1 MTGEELGKLLVS
13 QTRSYID
20 KTLSPVMAKL
30 DALESRLDGIPAP
43 KDGADGRDGIDGK
56 DADMVVILSEV
67 RQAVDEA
74 VAEAVK
80 AIPVPADGKDGEP
93 GPQGEAGPKGDAG
106 ERGEPGKDGADV
118 VGAIRDADGH
128 LILTLSNGL
137 TKDVGRVV
145 GHDGAKGADGKDG
158 SDGFGWED
166 MEEFAEDDGRTL
178 VRRYSKGERVKE
190 FRHRIGT
197 PLDRGVFDASKTYSR
212 GDGVTYG
219 GAWWIAQEETGEQ
232 PGTSKAWRLAVKKG
246 RDGKDGVMKPAPEA
260 KTVKVK

>member
-13 QTRSYID
+13 QTKGYVD
-20 KTLSPVMAKL
+20 KAVSPILAKL
-30 DALESRLDGIPAP
+30 DALEKRFDAMPTA
-43 KDGADGRDGIDGK
+43 KDGRDGIDGK
-56 DADMVVILSEV
+56 DADLVMIMAEV
-67 RQAVDEA
+67 RKSVDEA

-80 AIPVPADGKDGEP
+80 AIPIPADGRDGKDGEP
-93 GPQGEAGPKGDAG
+93 GPQGEAGPKGETG
-106 ERGEPGKDGADV
+106 EKGAPGKDGADV

-137 TKDVGRVV
+137 AKDVGRVV

-158 SDGFGWED
+158 QDGVGFDD
-166 MEEFAEDDGRTL
+166 MGVDFDGDRTVTL
-178 VRRYSKGERVKE
+178 KWTRGEKTVKRE
-190 FRHRIGT
+190 IVFPV
-197 PLDRGVFDASKTYSR
+197 PLDRGVYSKGKDYQA

-219 GAWWIAQEETGEQ
+219 GSFWLAQEDTTDV
-232 PGTSKAWRLAVKKG
+232 PGSSKAWRLAIKKG